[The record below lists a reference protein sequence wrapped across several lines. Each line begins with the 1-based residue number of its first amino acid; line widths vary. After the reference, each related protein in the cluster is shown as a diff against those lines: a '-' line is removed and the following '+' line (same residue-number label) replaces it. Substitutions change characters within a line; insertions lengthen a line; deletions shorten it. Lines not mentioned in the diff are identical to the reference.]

1 MKGKNK
7 PDMTYLAIR
16 FSLEFV
22 VVVLGISVSFWVNE
36 WSEEQEAIRQR
47 TTDAFELLDDLH
59 IDGTRIDRV
68 LGAIQQGK
76 VNTSRIM
83 RNHRLMREGVLDYA
97 AFADSLYTIGYA
109 YRPATFF
116 MNDGTYKSLINNAR
130 LQGFSSDH
138 QRDIKGYY
146 EYVFKRVDDHN
157 ELVDDIGF
165 NYPID
170 HHPMT
175 LLTEEDYYGES
186 NGKELCE
193 RSTAIE
199 YLMIP
204 EVRRSYEDIRFYNA
218 TIALRNRVFVHENQ
232 IALFNDMRLSLMDK
246 LEELAQPTLE

>member
-1 MKGKNK
+1 MTGKNN
-7 PDMTYLAIR
+7 PNTSYLVVR
-16 FSLEFV
+16 FALEFV

-36 WSEEQEAIRQR
+36 WGEGREAIRQR
-47 TTDAFELLDDLH
+47 TKDAAELINDLR
-59 IDGTRIDRV
+59 IDGSRIDGV
-68 LGAIQQGK
+68 LGTIHQGK
-76 VNTSRIM
+76 HNTSRIM

-97 AFADSLYTIGYA
+97 AFADSLYNIGYA

-175 LLTEEDYYGES
+175 LLTEEDYFGES
-186 NGKELCE
+186 SGKELCE
-193 RSTAIE
+193 KSTARA

-204 EVRRSYEDIRFYNA
+204 EVRRSYESIQFYNA

-232 IALFNDMRLSLMDK
+232 ITLFNEMRLTLMDK
-246 LEELAQPTLE
+246 LDVLAHTPSE

>member
-1 MKGKNK
+1 MA
-7 PDMTYLAIR
+7 YLAIR

-22 VVVLGISVSFWVNE
+22 VVVVGISVSFWVNE
-36 WSEEQEAIRQR
+36 WSEERESIRQR
-47 TTDAFELLDDLH
+47 ATDSFELLDDLS
-59 IDGTRIDRV
+59 IDGTRIERV

-76 VNTSRIM
+76 VNTARIM

-175 LLTEEDYYGES
+175 LLTEEDYFGES

-193 RSTAIE
+193 RPTAIA

-232 IALFNDMRLSLMDK
+232 IALFNDMRLALMDK
-246 LEELAQPTLE
+246 LEALTQSTPD